1 MALPVTREDTS
12 PAASRRPPR
21 RWSAAWPLLAEP
33 AFRRVWV
40 VGICSGV
47 VRWLEMLAIGV
58 YVFEVTGS
66 PLLVA
71 VFTLLRML
79 PMTLFGAVTGV
90 LTDRIGHRA
99 TLIASLAVL
108 TLLSAVLAAAAL
120 TDRLALWHLAVGAV
134 FGGLYWTTD
143 LPARRNLLGALAGSS
158 RLASAMSLDAASN
171 NLTRALGPAAGGLLL
186 ALIGIGGALALS
198 AVLYGV
204 ALMLML
210 VTRSPHG
217 GRSGAAAAGLLR
229 ELWAGVRYATTDRA
243 VQGALVVTVIFNVW
257 AWPYTA
263 MIPVLG
269 ADHLG
274 LDAFGT
280 GLLMSAKGVGALLG
294 ALAAGLAGGLA
305 QYRRFCVG
313 GTALCLVSVLVLA
326 SSDHAVIAG
335 LAVLAAGFGAGAFSA
350 MQATLIYLLSP
361 PELRSRLLGVLSVC
375 IGTAPLG
382 YAHLGLLA
390 DWLGTIQALW
400 VTGIEGLIALAL
412 AWLIWPQIR

>member
-1 MALPVTREDTS
+1 
-12 PAASRRPPR
+12 
-21 RWSAAWPLLAEP
+21 LLAEP
-33 AFRRVWV
+33 AFRRIWL

-47 VRWLEMLAIGV
+47 VRWLEMLAVGV

-71 VFTLLRML
+71 SMTLLRLL
-79 PMTLFGAVTGV
+79 PMALFGAVTGV
-90 LTDRIGHRA
+90 VTERIGHRA
-99 TLIASLAVL
+99 TLLISLATL
-108 TLLSAVLAAAAL
+108 TAISAALAAAAL
-120 TDRLALWHLAVGAV
+120 TDRLELWHLALGAV

-143 LPARRNLLGALAGSS
+143 LPARRNLLGALAGPA
-158 RLASAMSLDAASN
+158 RLAPAMSLDAASN

-198 AVLYGV
+198 AALYGLSLL
-204 ALMLML
+204 LMLATRTPQAGGGAGPSGWL
-210 VTRSPHG
+210 RDLLAGFRFAVTDP
-217 GRSGAAAAGLLR
+217 AL
-229 ELWAGVRYATTDRA
+229 
-243 VQGALVVTVIFNVW
+243 QGALAVTVIFNVW

-263 MIPVLG
+263 MIPVLA

-274 LDAFGT
+274 LDAFAT
-280 GLLMSAKGVGALLG
+280 GLLASAEGVGALIG

-305 QYRRFCVG
+305 QYRRFYVG
-313 GTALCLVSVLVLA
+313 GTALCLLAILVLA
-326 SSDHAVIAG
+326 LTDNLVVATV
-335 LAVLAAGFGAGAFSA
+335 AVLAAGAGAGAFSA

-390 DWLGTIQALW
+390 DWLGTIDALI
-400 VTGIEGLIALAL
+400 VMGLEGVVALTL